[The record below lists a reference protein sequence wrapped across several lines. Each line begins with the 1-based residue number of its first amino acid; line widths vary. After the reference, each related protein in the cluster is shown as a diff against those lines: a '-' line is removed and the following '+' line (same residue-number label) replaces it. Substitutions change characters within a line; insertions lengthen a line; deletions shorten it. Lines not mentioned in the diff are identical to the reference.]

1 MSLYDAL
8 VGDLTIDELAR
19 ETGFTVRNVRS
30 HQTRGLL
37 PGPEMRGR
45 VGYYGDEHV
54 ERLRL
59 IQQLQEDGLP
69 LRLVER
75 LLIKRA
81 DAADRLLAL
90 RRTVL
95 APMQEEAH
103 PGVASAKELLERYG
117 PLPDDAFQRAIAERM
132 IVPRADGSFTIPNP
146 ELLNTAD
153 EVVSHGVPIE
163 RAIKLTELVNRLCEE
178 AARAFVE
185 MILDEVWE
193 PFDAAGR
200 PEEMWP
206 QIAATIDQIR
216 PLGAQIFLQQLPPA
230 IAAET
235 DRAFGETIRQQAE
248 DADGA

>member
-1 MSLYDAL
+1 M
-8 VGDLTIDELAR
+8 GDLTIDELAR

-75 LLIKRA
+75 LLMQRA

-95 APMQEEAH
+95 APMQGTAE
-103 PGVASAKELLERYG
+103 PSVASAKDLLERFG
-117 PLPDDAFQRAIAERM
+117 RLPDEAFRRAIAEGM
-132 IVPRADGSFTIPNP
+132 IVPRADGSFAIPNP
-146 ELLNTAD
+146 ALLDTAD

-163 RAIKLTELVNRLCEE
+163 RAIRVTAQVKRLCEE
-178 AARAFVE
+178 AARSFVE
-185 MILDEVWE
+185 LVVDEVWE

-200 PEEMWP
+200 PEDQWP

-216 PLGAQIFLQQLPPA
+216 PLAAEIFLHLLPPA

-235 DRAFGETIRQQAE
+235 DRAFGEEIRQQAE
-248 DADGA
+248 AEEAEEGG

>member
-1 MSLYDAL
+1 M
-8 VGDLTIDELAR
+8 GDLTIDELAR

-75 LLIKRA
+75 LLVQRA

-95 APMQEEAH
+95 APMQDEAE
-103 PGVASAKELLERYG
+103 PEIASPQELLDRFG
-117 PLPDDAFQRAIAERM
+117 RLPEDAFRRAIAERM
-132 IVPRADGSFTIPNP
+132 IVPRSDGSFTIPNP
-146 ELLNTAD
+146 ALLDTAD
-153 EVVSHGVPIE
+153 AVVSHGVPIE
-163 RAIKLTELVNRLCEE
+163 RAVRLTEHVNRLCEE
-178 AARAFVE
+178 AARLFVE
-185 MILDEVWE
+185 MVVEEVWD

-200 PEEMWP
+200 PEEQWP

-216 PLGAQIFLQQLPPA
+216 PLATEIFLQQLPPA
-230 IAAET
+230 IAEET
-235 DRAFGETIRQQAE
+235 DRAFGEEIRQQAE
-248 DADGA
+248 AD